1 MLIAEFE
8 PERWPRAAAR
18 WRVRSFSRRRGRIE
32 ESALA
37 LHAVQTLKG
46 PSRVLGVPTDEHLL
60 AAFDAYDK
68 KVTEPARKA
77 LQPPSRS

>member
-1 MLIAEFE
+1 M
-8 PERWPRAAAR
+8 AACGRTLAR
-18 WRVRSFSRRRGRIE
+18 PIVLRRRGCIE

-77 LQPPSRS
+77 LQAALAIV